1 MNAQEAIEIIE
12 KQITEIEELIYDRV
26 NLEEGGYI
34 SFNQRI
40 VEQKELTDLKEA
52 LSIVLESAKLLH
64 DLIKHDGVDSL
75 NADIYPLARHIYF
88 DGEGI
93 LTIKSDVLEKVGI
106 EVSDAEN

>member
-12 KQITEIEELIYDRV
+12 NQITEIEELIYDRV

-52 LSIVLESAKLLH
+52 LSIVLESAKKLQE
-64 DLIKHDGVDSL
+64 IKDKALSY
-75 NADIYPLARHIYF
+75 AFIKDIDCSNVELYDFAKWVY
-88 DGEGI
+88 DKAEGFE
-93 LTIKSDVLEKVGI
+93 VEK
-106 EVSDAEN
+106 

>member
-12 KQITEIEELIYDRV
+12 NQITGIEELIHDRV

-52 LSIVLESAKLLH
+52 LSIVLESAEKLQE
-64 DLIKHDGVDSL
+64 IKDKALSY
-75 NADIYPLARHIYF
+75 AFIKDIDCNNVELYDFAKWVY
-88 DGEGI
+88 DKAEGF
-93 LTIKSDVLEKVGI
+93 
-106 EVSDAEN
+106 EVEE

>member
-12 KQITEIEELIYDRV
+12 NQITEIEELICDRV

-52 LSIVLESAKLLH
+52 LSIVLESAKYLH
-64 DLIKHDGVDSL
+64 NDLIEERRFWNDNKLTLKL
-75 NADIYPLARHIYF
+75 NTVVS
-88 DGEGI
+88 E
-93 LTIKSDVLEKVGI
+93 LTQITKEQANKLGI
-106 EVSDAEN
+106 EVDDNAT